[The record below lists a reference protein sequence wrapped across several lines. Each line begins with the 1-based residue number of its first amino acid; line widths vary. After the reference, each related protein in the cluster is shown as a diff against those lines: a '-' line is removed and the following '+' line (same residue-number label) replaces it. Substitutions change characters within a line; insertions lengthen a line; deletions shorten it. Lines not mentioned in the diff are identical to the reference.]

1 MIFDCSA
8 TTCLQYTNIRNN
20 LKVKVNKPAQRNH
33 NMEEHTNFL
42 VHYDDTQK
50 LFFIEK
56 KHVLHIQIKV
66 YHNSKN
72 YGAPKLDQSN
82 WSIFTIYWFSRTQ
95 KIPTDWFTPITNITK
110 IV

>member
-56 KHVLHIQIKV
+56 NMFYIFK
-66 YHNSKN
+66 SKC
-72 YGAPKLDQSN
+72 
-82 WSIFTIYWFSRTQ
+82 ITTV
-95 KIPTDWFTPITNITK
+95 KIMVHLN
-110 IV
+110 